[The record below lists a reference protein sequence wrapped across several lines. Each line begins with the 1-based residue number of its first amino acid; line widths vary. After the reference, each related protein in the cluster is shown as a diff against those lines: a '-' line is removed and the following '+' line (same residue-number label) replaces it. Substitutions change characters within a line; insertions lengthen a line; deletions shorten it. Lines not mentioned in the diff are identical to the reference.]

1 MTRLAFF
8 FLNSQL
14 ENNFHMTASKHCAPP
29 IHIYKAS
36 KNDPEEK
43 PEQSGLDYFKNEGGK
58 RLP

>member
-1 MTRLAFF
+1 
-8 FLNSQL
+8 
-14 ENNFHMTASKHCAPP
+14 MTASKHSAPP